1 MASSSTADYGKLL
14 PSCGCLSGLRGF
26 SFEGLTAMGY
36 KVEIH
41 AGGAKLID
49 YHGDERPERSH
60 VIIGI

>member
-1 MASSSTADYGKLL
+1 
-14 PSCGCLSGLRGF
+14 
-26 SFEGLTAMGY
+26 MGY